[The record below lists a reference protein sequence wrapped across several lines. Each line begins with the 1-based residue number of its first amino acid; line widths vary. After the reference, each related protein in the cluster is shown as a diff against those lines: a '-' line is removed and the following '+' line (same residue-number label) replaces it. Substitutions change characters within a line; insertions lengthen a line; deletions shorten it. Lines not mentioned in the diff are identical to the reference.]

1 MAARMLLALTM
12 MAAAAVRLAES
23 GGSGDSMAEGKVAM
37 TAGKQAVPGAT
48 EEARGAAARAAAAT
62 ATARTAGRQ
71 AVPGAT
77 AEALGVTG
85 GKGRVDERCTP
96 VIQTPG

>member
-12 MAAAAVRLAES
+12 MAAAVRLAES

>member
-1 MAARMLLALTM
+1 MLLALTM
-12 MAAAAVRLAES
+12 MAAAAVPLAES

-48 EEARGAAARAAAAT
+48 EEARGAAAR
-62 ATARTAGRQ
+62 TAGRQ

-85 GKGRVDERCTP
+85 GKSRVDERCTP